1 MFQKLKTKAAVVA
14 APVLA
19 FAASAHAAL
28 PTEVTDKVTEVGADM
43 VTAASAIIV
52 AMLGGWGL
60 KKIGTK
66 FGWF

>member
-1 MFQKLKTKAAVVA
+1 MFKKLQTKVAVVA

-28 PTEVTDKVTEVGADM
+28 PTEVTGKITEVGADM
-43 VTAASAIIV
+43 AVAAGAIIV

>member
-1 MFQKLKTKAAVVA
+1 MFQKLKTKIAVVA

-28 PTEVTDKVTEVGADM
+28 PGEVSTKITEVGGDM
-43 VTAASAIIV
+43 AIAAGAIMV

>member
-1 MFQKLKTKAAVVA
+1 MFQKLKTKAAVIA
-14 APVLA
+14 APLLA
-19 FAASAHAAL
+19 LAASANAAL
-28 PTEVTDKVTEVGADM
+28 PTEVTAKITEVGSDM
-43 VTAASAIIV
+43 VVAAGAIIV

>member
-1 MFQKLKTKAAVVA
+1 MFQKLKTKVAVVA

-28 PTEVTDKVTEVGADM
+28 PPEVSTKVTEVGDDM
-43 VTAASAIIV
+43 VTAATAIIV